1 MELLNDAS
9 KEEAT
14 PKSAAVACPRTG
26 CGFHLKDQRRR
37 KAQQRPKENA
47 APAGVAVAGPKARLS
62 PIAFLLPRVNE
73 CSSESTA
80 ATS

>member
-14 PKSAAVACPRTG
+14 PKSAAVARPRTG

-37 KAQQRPKENA
+37 KAQQR
-47 APAGVAVAGPKARLS
+47 PAGVAVAGPKARLS

-80 ATS
+80 TSC

>member
-14 PKSAAVACPRTG
+14 PKSTAVARPRTG
-26 CGFHLKDQRRR
+26 CGFHLKDQRR
-37 KAQQRPKENA
+37 KAQQR
-47 APAGVAVAGPKARLS
+47 PAGVAVAGPKARLS

-80 ATS
+80 TTS